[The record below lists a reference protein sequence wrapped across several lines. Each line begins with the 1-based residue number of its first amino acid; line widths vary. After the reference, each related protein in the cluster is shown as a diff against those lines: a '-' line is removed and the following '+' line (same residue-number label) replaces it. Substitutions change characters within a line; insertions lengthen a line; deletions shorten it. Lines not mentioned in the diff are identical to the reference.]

1 MQQFMKKYLYD
12 EISKLHFPHQEDFS
26 RINPH
31 VWHRGVTNRKFDLLN
46 LYFNDQ
52 VINIEKKRSKANY
65 PA

>member
-31 VWHRGVTNRKFDLLN
+31 V
-46 LYFNDQ
+46 
-52 VINIEKKRSKANY
+52 
-65 PA
+65 